1 MVSAIE
7 ERTRALGYDLIL
19 AHTMNIPEREESS
32 VRRLLS
38 RRVDGLFISP
48 VYRLAPSALI
58 YEELKKR
65 KTPTVVLGHCGPF
78 CSQFANVESDDV
90 TASQAATSHLI
101 KLGHQRI
108 AFLSGPLGSPWAHE
122 RLEGYRRALRE
133 ADIEPDDRL
142 VFNAGSTID
151 EGEKAAL
158 QLINESIPV
167 TAIQAVNDLVA
178 IGAANVFLK
187 QGVKIPQELSITGF
201 GNILAAEHFRIPLTT
216 LRQPK
221 QRMGNAA
228 VDSMLELLEGKLPE
242 SQRLAA
248 DLVIRE
254 STAQA
259 RFVRNDAKVSAQK
272 TETRITL

>member
-1 MVSAIE
+1 
-7 ERTRALGYDLIL
+7 
-19 AHTMNIPEREESS
+19 
-32 VRRLLS
+32 
-38 RRVDGLFISP
+38 VDGLFISP

-259 RFVRNDAKVSAQK
+259 RFVHNDAKVSAQK